1 MIHRTA
7 RLEQFEVEYAR
18 ERIGAMSFE
27 EALAVFEGLWA
38 EARALNP
45 DFPTDWRD
53 DLEPDLRVAR
63 AVNGLPPGP

>member
-1 MIHRTA
+1 MLHRTA
-7 RLEQFEVEYAR
+7 RLEQFEAEYAR
-18 ERIGAMSFE
+18 ERIGAMSFG
-27 EALAVFEGLWA
+27 EALALFEGLWA

-53 DLEPDLRVAR
+53 DLEPDLQVAR